1 MKEIDKN
8 LIETIKN
15 MQINDHNSMQIAREI
30 QAGDEL
36 LHQADNIEVPA
47 EVISQV
53 EKVILNTLKTRP
65 GNRLFWR
72 QVASAAAVI
81 AVAILLGTIWLSDNH
96 NNPDA
101 QQQVITTQTESDIFD
116 NEPVLWELALIQE
129 DTDELI
135 DELTL
140 TEVFLFWN
148 DMDQELDDILGK
160 EQSYENYIT

>member
-1 MKEIDKN
+1 MKDTDKN
-8 LIETIKN
+8 LIETLKN
-15 MQINDHNSMQIAREI
+15 MQINDHNSTKIASEI

-36 LHQADNIEVPA
+36 LHQTDNIDVPV

-53 EKVILNTLKTRP
+53 EKTIINTLNTHPR
-65 GNRLFWR
+65 NRLFWR

-81 AVAILLGTIWLSDNH
+81 AVALLLGTIWLGDNH
-96 NNPDA
+96 YNSDT
-101 QQQVITTQTESDIFD
+101 QHQVNTTQTDPDIFD
-116 NEPVLWELALIQE
+116 NELDLWELALIQE
-129 DTDELI
+129 DSEEVI

-140 TEVFLFWN
+140 TEVYLFWN